1 LEVRKMVTGST
12 GSGLEFLDFPFS
24 GEPDNASAPGLES
37 GAGVLAAYSH
47 AVMNV
52 VAKVGPAVVHVFIKR
67 RASRSRDANRRDG
80 SGSGVII
87 TPDGYIVTNS
97 HVVET
102 AENVEVG
109 LADGSRYTA
118 EVIGKDPATDL
129 GLLRIPGS
137 GLPAAHLG
145 DSEGLKV
152 GQLAIAIGNPLG
164 FQSTVTTGVI
174 TLWGVRC
181 AAGVAGSL
189 RTSSRRMPL
198 STRAT
203 AADLWLTPV
212 AWW

>member
-1 LEVRKMVTGST
+1 LEVRKMVTGSA

-24 GEPDNASAPGLES
+24 GESDKTLVPGFES
-37 GAGVLAAYSH
+37 GAGVLDAYSN

-67 RASRSRDANRRDG
+67 RASRSRDSYRRDG

-109 LADGSRYTA
+109 LADGTRYTA

-129 GLLRIPGS
+129 ALLWASLPLPSAILLAFRAQ
-137 GLPAAHLG
+137 LPA
-145 DSEGLKV
+145 GLS
-152 GQLAIAIGNPLG
+152 A
-164 FQSTVTTGVI
+164 
-174 TLWGVRC
+174 LWGVRYV
-181 AAGVAGSL
+181 AGVAGSL
-189 RTSSRRMPL
+189 RTSSRRMRL
-198 STRAT
+198 LTRAT
-203 AADLWLTPV
+203 AAGLWLTPV
-212 AWW
+212 GWW